1 MKHQVV
7 KNPNQ
12 KNQNIP
18 NAKEKSTQLITQEYE
33 FSGPIPPPEV
43 LIGYKSVD
51 ESFPDRIM
59 KMAESDLKMRHR
71 MSYLGWISTFSIS
84 VILIVGGIYLVA
96 NDKSLSGLI
105 ILGASVVIPL
115 LQLLYQHK
123 NKDK

>member
-1 MKHQVV
+1 
-7 KNPNQ
+7 
-12 KNQNIP
+12 
-18 NAKEKSTQLITQEYE
+18 
-33 FSGPIPPPEV
+33 
-43 LIGYKSVD
+43 
-51 ESFPDRIM
+51 M
-59 KMAESDLKMRHR
+59 KMAESDLRMRHR